1 MNKDKINP
9 KRFVKFR
16 DKLSLTQQ
24 EAANLFGVSLR
35 AWQDWEYGLFMPND
49 HHFVLLKE
57 YEENPPKLTT
67 VAQMCQ
73 FIRKKLGLKKMDMA
87 EMFNVRLNTWG
98 YWERGVM
105 KPIGEHRER
114 IEKMFKEMQQ
124 QETLEKAS

>member
-1 MNKDKINP
+1 MEKDKINP

-35 AWQDWEYGLFMPND
+35 AWQDWEYGLFEPNED
-49 HHFVLLKE
+49 HLKLLKQ
-57 YEENPPKLTT
+57 YEANPPKLTT

-73 FIRKKLGLKKMDMA
+73 FIRVKLGLKKMDMA
-87 EMFNVRLNTWG
+87 KMFGVQLNTWG
-98 YWERGVM
+98 YWERGAM

-114 IEKMFKEMQQ
+114 IEKMFKEMQE
-124 QETLEKAS
+124 QEALAKAS